1 MGIPAFVF
9 LSIWWTAL
17 TLGHRRRL
25 IPDEDKQR
33 MKASY
38 RSIMLALA
46 GTLLAL
52 CASSQIAGAG
62 AGTDRFG

>member
-1 MGIPAFVF
+1 
-9 LSIWWTAL
+9 
-17 TLGHRRRL
+17 
-25 IPDEDKQR
+25 
-33 MKASY
+33 MKALY